1 MISGLKNFIAN
12 NIGASSDY
20 SRPSKDSVGIGIAA
34 GGALLGTGIGALV
47 GASRGVNDVVT
58 IEKVPYA
65 ESYQVAVGTHQSSG
79 CYQYHYN
86 FSSGEY
92 EYSYDPLCT
101 ETVTDYE
108 TRYTGRTLY
117 HDVKHHSVGFPH
129 SALQGALLGFGV
141 GLTAGVAGA
150 VIYNAVSKE

>member
-1 MISGLKNFIAN
+1 MLSSLRNFVTR
-12 NIGASSDY
+12 NIGVSSDY
-20 SRPSKDSVGIGIAA
+20 DSSSKEKVSVGIVA
-34 GGALLGTGIGALV
+34 GATVVGTGIGALI

-58 IEKVPYA
+58 VTHEPYP
-65 ESYQVAVGTHQSSG
+65 ETYTVAVGSHQSSG

-92 EYSYDPLCT
+92 EYGYDPFCS

-117 HDVKHHSVGFPH
+117 RDVQHHSVGFPH
-129 SALQGALLGFGV
+129 SALQGAALGFGV
-141 GLTAGVAGA
+141 GLATGVAGA
-150 VIYNAVSKE
+150 VIYNAVTK